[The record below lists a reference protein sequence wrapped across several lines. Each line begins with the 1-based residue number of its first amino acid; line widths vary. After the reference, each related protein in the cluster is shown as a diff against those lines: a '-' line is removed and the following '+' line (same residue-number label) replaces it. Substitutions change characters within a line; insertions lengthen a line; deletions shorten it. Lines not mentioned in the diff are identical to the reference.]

1 MKQYLVQLNHPVI
14 GEAVLG
20 DKTEM
25 KCIYGFLGA
34 EITEDEEENAI
45 LENEIS
51 DYVGYLA
58 AMHVWQTTN
67 GDVEFSLDD
76 ELNWIDSDGNT
87 HPTNSEW
94 ALEIGYKYMRKIDL
108 DFELYQIDLDGIGG
122 LCLDCGREQSLITC
136 DSLMNN
142 LVRFAEQQEE
152 EESKVQYNVV
162 LFNRPIWLPKQAFW
176 SGQEGFCHIYGLV
189 LDREINDNFLHDCD
203 TYLGYLAMCEEYALT
218 GKTPSGYTTKDGRYF
233 YKDGKE
239 YFAGRE
245 EIQEECRLCHQKYNL
260 KCHHMVVRM
269 SREDIEAGAREELIL
284 AKWLYDSLIEETG
297 LANDEKWM
305 SKID

>member
-67 GDVEFSLDD
+67 GDVEFSLDE

-94 ALEIGYKYMRKIDL
+94 ALEIGYKYMRKIGL
-108 DFELYQIDLDGIGG
+108 DFELYQIDLDGIDG

-136 DSLMNN
+136 DSLMDN
-142 LVRFAEQQEE
+142 LVRLAEQQEE
-152 EESKVQYNVV
+152 EESKEQYTVV
-162 LFNRPIWLPKQAFW
+162 LFNRPIWLPQQAFW
-176 SGQEGFCHIYGLV
+176 SGQEGFCHIYGLM
-189 LDREINDNFLHDCD
+189 LDREIDDDFLHDCD
-203 TYLGYLAMCEEYALT
+203 TYLGYLAMCEEYTLT
-218 GKTPSGYTTKDGRYF
+218 GQTPSGFTTKDGRYF
-233 YKDGKE
+233 NKDGEE
-239 YFAGRE
+239 YFAATE
-245 EIQEECRLCHQKYNL
+245 EIQAECRLCKQKYNL
-260 KCHHMVVRM
+260 KFHCAVVRIPREM
-269 SREDIEAGAREELIL
+269 ELGSRDEFIL
-284 AKWLYDSLIEETG
+284 AKWLYESLIEETA
-297 LANDEKWM
+297 LANDETWM

>member
-34 EITEDEEENAI
+34 EITEDEEENAL

-94 ALEIGYKYMRKIDL
+94 ALEIGYKYMRKIGL
-108 DFELYQIDLDGIGG
+108 DFELYQIDLDGIDG

-136 DSLMNN
+136 DSLMDN
-142 LVRFAEQQEE
+142 LVRLAEQQEE
-152 EESKVQYNVV
+152 ENNKEQYTVI
-162 LFNRPIWLPKQAFW
+162 LFNRPIWLPEDDIW
-176 SGQEGFCHIYGLV
+176 TGSEGFCHIYGFV
-189 LDREINDNFLHDCD
+189 TDREDNEGFWK
-203 TYLGYLAMCEEYALT
+203 TAEFYPGYLAMYEEYALA
-218 GKTPSGYTTKDGRYF
+218 GQTPSGYTTENGRNW
-233 YKDGKE
+233 YKDGEE
-239 YFAGRE
+239 YFVTSE
-245 EIQEECRLCHQKYNL
+245 EILAECLLCQRKHNL
-260 KCHHMVVRM
+260 KWRTAVVRIPKEEVEEGV
-269 SREDIEAGAREELIL
+269 RDELIL
-284 AKWLYDSLIEETG
+284 AKWLYESLIEETA

>member
-1 MKQYLVQLNHPVI
+1 MKQYLVKLNHPVI
-14 GEAVLG
+14 GEAILG
-20 DKTEM
+20 DRTEM
-25 KCIYGFLGA
+25 KNIYGFLGT
-34 EITEDEEENAI
+34 EKTEDEEVNAI

-67 GDVEFSLDD
+67 GDVEFTLDD

-94 ALEIGYKYMRKIDL
+94 ALEIGYKYMRKIGL
-108 DFELYQIDLDGIGG
+108 DFELYQIDLDGIDG

-136 DSLMNN
+136 DSLMDN
-142 LVRFAEQQEE
+142 LVRLAEQQEE
-152 EESKVQYNVV
+152 EENKEQYTVV
-162 LFNRPIWLPKQAFW
+162 LFNRPIWLPEQAFW
-176 SGQEGFCHIYGLV
+176 PDQEGYCHFYGLM
-189 LDREINDNFLHDCD
+189 LDREIDDDFLRDCD

-218 GKTPSGYTTKDGRYF
+218 GQTPSGFTTKDGRYF
-233 YKDGKE
+233 YKNGEE
-239 YFAGRE
+239 YFAATK
-245 EIQEECRLCHQKYNL
+245 EIQAECRLCKQKYNL
-260 KCHHMVVRM
+260 KYHCAVVRM
-269 SREDIEAGAREELIL
+269 PREMELGTRDEFIL
-284 AKWLYDSLIEETG
+284 AKWLYKALIEETG